1 MIVNISFTS
10 NKIQNYL
17 KHKID
22 SIDRKEN
29 PFAKIV
35 FILLVFIRIRRV
47 DKHDDIYRAEYQIS
61 YLSQ

>member
-1 MIVNISFTS
+1 MQQR
-10 NKIQNYL
+10 NKNEIQNYL
-17 KHKID
+17 KHQID
-22 SIDRKEN
+22 SIDRKKN

-47 DKHDDIYRAEYQIS
+47 DKQDDIYRAEYQIS